1 METLKHYDDFI
12 TEGFLGLDKLANK
25 IKGLFT
31 KKETPTKTELKD
43 ELTELLLKYKTEL
56 IASPDKV
63 KRADINKII
72 TDLNDELG
80 ENIVLDFNL
89 DSFFRGLH
97 NVLSVKKKDKTTL
110 IEKYFQLYINNLPK
124 RIETLHSQL
133 DKPKDYSDDEEFEEL
148 RKLKRN
154 VILKIPKKKFKSEKI
169 PLQIEL
175 LKMQEWMKK
184 NDYKLALVFEGR
196 DAAGKGSAIKTVT
209 EFLQPKY
216 FNIETFDIPTEEQ
229 KKNWFSRYQEVMPQ
243 NGHMT
248 FFDRSWYNRAIN
260 DPVMGYCTHEEY
272 EKFMADVVPFE
283 DKLTK
288 KGIHLIKFWFSVT
301 KETQE
306 LRFKMRQ
313 ANPLKYWK
321 FSENDLKTMSKWE
334 QFTVF
339 KERMFNET
347 STPENPWIVVD
358 SDDKR
363 LAQLN
368 VMRYIL
374 NQVNYKGR
382 DMEVI
387 GQPFPEIIIPML

>member
-1 METLKHYDDFI
+1 MNTLKPYDDFVN
-12 TEGFLGLDKLANK
+12 EGFLGLDKLANM

-31 KKETPTKTELKD
+31 KKEKPTKTELKD
-43 ELTELLLKYKTEL
+43 DLIEILNRYKTEIL
-56 IASPDKV
+56 ASTEKI
-63 KRADINKII
+63 KRTDINNII
-72 TDLNDELG
+72 TKLNNELG

-97 NVLSVKKKDKTTL
+97 NVLSIKKKDKTLL
-110 IEKYFQLYINNLPK
+110 IENYFKSYIDNLPK
-124 RIETLHSQL
+124 RIEMLHGDL

-148 RKLKRN
+148 RRLKRD
-154 VILKIPKKKFKSEKI
+154 VILKIPKKKFKSAKI

-184 NDYKLALVFEGR
+184 TDYRLAIVFEGR
-196 DAAGKGSAIKTVT
+196 DSAGKGSAIKTIT

-216 FNIETFDIPTEEQ
+216 FKIVIFDIPTEEQ
-229 KKNWFSRYQEVMPQ
+229 KKDWFGRYQDTMPKPG
-243 NGHMT
+243 NIT
-248 FFDRSWYNRAIN
+248 FFDRSWYNRAVN
-260 DPVMGYCTHEEY
+260 DPIMGYCTHDEY

-283 DKLTK
+283 ERLNK
-288 KGIHLIKFWFSVT
+288 KGVHLIKLWFSVT

-306 LRFKMRQ
+306 LRFKLRQ
-313 ANPLKYWK
+313 ASPLKYWK

-334 QFTVF
+334 QFTAY

-347 STPENPWIVVD
+347 STLDNPWIVVD

-368 VMRYIL
+368 VLRYIL
-374 NQVNYKGR
+374 NQVNYKGK

-387 GQPFPEIIIPML
+387 GQPYPEIIIPMI

>member
-1 METLKHYDDFI
+1 MNTLKQYDDFVN
-12 TEGFLGLDKLANK
+12 EGFLGLDKLADR
-25 IKGLFT
+25 ILSIF
-31 KKETPTKTELKD
+31 KKEKPTKTELQD
-43 ELTELLLKYKTEL
+43 ELTEILLKYKTEL
-56 IASPDKV
+56 LTNTEKV
-63 KRADINKII
+63 KRSDINNII
-72 TDLNDELG
+72 NDLNDELG

-97 NVLSVKKKDKTTL
+97 NVLSVKKKDKTSL
-110 IEKYFQLYINNLPK
+110 IENYFQSYINNLPR
-124 RIETLHSQL
+124 RIETLHDEL
-133 DKPKDYSDDEEFEEL
+133 DKPKDYTDDEEFEEL

-175 LKMQEWMKK
+175 LKMQEWMKR
-184 NDYKLALVFEGR
+184 NDYKLAIVFEGR
-196 DAAGKGSAIKTVT
+196 DAAGKGSAIKTIT

-216 FNIETFDIPTEEQ
+216 YSIETFDVPTEEQ
-229 KKNWFSRYQEVMPQ
+229 SKNWFGRYQEVMPAP
-243 NGHMT
+243 GHIT
-248 FFDRSWYNRAIN
+248 FFDRSWYNRAVN
-260 DPVMGYCTHEEY
+260 DPVMGYCSHEEY
-272 EKFMADVVPFE
+272 EKFMSDVVPFE
-283 DKLTK
+283 EKLNK
-288 KGIHLIKFWFSVT
+288 KGVHLIKFWFSVT

-334 QFTVF
+334 QFTAY

-347 STPENPWIVVD
+347 STTENPWIVVD

-374 NQVNYKGR
+374 NQVNYKGK

-387 GQPFPEIIIPML
+387 GQPYPEIIIPMI

>member
-1 METLKHYDDFI
+1 MKTLRGYYDFVN
-12 TEGFLGLDKLANK
+12 EGFLGLDKLSDK
-25 IKGLFT
+25 IFNLF
-31 KKETPTKTELKD
+31 KREKPTKIELEN
-43 ELTELLLKYKTEL
+43 ELTEILVKYKNEL
-56 IASPDKV
+56 INNPEKIKWS
-63 KRADINKII
+63 DINKII
-72 TDLNDELG
+72 TDLDNKLG
-80 ENIVLDFNL
+80 ENIVLNFNL

-97 NVLSVKKKDKTTL
+97 NVLSINKKDKTEM
-110 IEKYFQLYINNLPK
+110 IENYFKLYTDNLPQ
-124 RIETLHSQL
+124 RIELLHDEL
-133 DKPKDYSDDEEFEEL
+133 NKPKDYSDDEEFEEL
-148 RKLKRN
+148 RKLKRD

-196 DAAGKGSAIKTVT
+196 DSAGKGSAIKTIT

-216 FNIETFDIPTEEQ
+216 FDIQTFDIPTEKQ
-229 KKNWFSRYQEVMPQ
+229 KKNWFNRYEEVLPQ
-243 NGHMT
+243 PGHIT
-248 FFDRSWYNRAIN
+248 FFDRSWYNRAVN
-260 DPVMGYCTHEEY
+260 DPVMGYCSHEEY
-272 EKFMADVVPFE
+272 EKFMDGVVPFE
-283 DKLTK
+283 NKLKK

-313 ANPLKYWK
+313 VNPLKYWK

-334 QFTVF
+334 QFTAY

-347 STPENPWIVVD
+347 STLDNPWIVVD

-368 VMRYIL
+368 VMKYIL
-374 NQVNYKGR
+374 NQVDYSGK
-382 DMEVI
+382 DIEVI
-387 GQPFPEIIIPML
+387 GQPYPEIIIPMI

>member
-1 METLKHYDDFI
+1 MENIKSYDDFVN
-12 TEGFLGLDKLANK
+12 EGFLGMDKLVDK
-25 IKGLFT
+25 IKNLFRRQ
-31 KKETPTKTELKD
+31 TPNKTELKD
-43 ELTELLLKYKTEL
+43 ELTDILLKYKSEILSNTEK
-56 IASPDKV
+56 IRRV
-63 KRADINKII
+63 DINNII
-72 TDLNDELG
+72 ENLNDELG
-80 ENIVLDFNL
+80 ENIVLYFNL

-97 NVLSVKKKDKTTL
+97 NVLSIKKKDKTVL
-110 IEKYFQLYINNLPK
+110 IEKYFQSYLNNLPQ
-124 RIETLHSQL
+124 RIETLHSEL

-148 RKLKRN
+148 KKLKRN

-184 NDYKLALVFEGR
+184 NEYKLALIFEGR
-196 DAAGKGSAIKTVT
+196 DSAGKGSAIKTIT

-216 FNIETFDIPTEEQ
+216 FDIETFDIPTEEQ
-229 KKNWFSRYQEVMPQ
+229 RKNWFSRYQQVMPEP
-243 NGHMT
+243 GHIT
-248 FFDRSWYNRAIN
+248 FFDRSWYNRAVN

-272 EKFMADVVPFE
+272 EQFMRDVVPFE
-283 DKLTK
+283 EKLNK

-301 KETQE
+301 RETQE

-334 QFTVF
+334 QFTAY

-347 STPENPWIVVD
+347 STPDNPWIVVD

-368 VMRYIL
+368 VLRYIL
-374 NQVNYKGR
+374 TTVPYKGK

-387 GQPFPEIIIPML
+387 GQPYPEIIIPMI

>member
-1 METLKHYDDFI
+1 MNTLKQYDDFVN
-12 TEGFLGLDKLANK
+12 EGFLGLDKLADK
-25 IKGLFT
+25 ILNLF
-31 KKETPTKTELKD
+31 KKEKPTKTELKD
-43 ELTELLLKYKTEL
+43 DLTHLLLKYKTEL
-56 IASPDKV
+56 LANPEKV
-63 KRADINKII
+63 KRTDINNII
-72 TDLNDELG
+72 TQLNDELG

-97 NVLSVKKKDKTTL
+97 NVLSVKKKDKATL
-110 IEKYFQLYINNLPK
+110 IEKYFKLYIDNLPK
-124 RIETLHSQL
+124 RIETLHGDL

-148 RKLKRN
+148 KKLKRN

-184 NDYKLALVFEGR
+184 NDYKLAIICEGR
-196 DAAGKGSAIKTVT
+196 DAAGKGSAIKTIT

-216 FNIETFDIPTEEQ
+216 YSIETFDIPTEEQ
-229 KKNWFSRYQEVMPQ
+229 KKNWFGRYLEAMPAP
-243 NGHMT
+243 GHMT

-272 EKFMADVVPFE
+272 EKFMADVTGFE
-283 DKLTK
+283 DRLTK
-288 KGIHLIKFWFSVT
+288 KGVHLIKLWFSVT

-334 QFTVF
+334 QFTAF

-347 STPENPWIVVD
+347 STTDNPWIVVD

-368 VMRYIL
+368 VIRYIL

-387 GQPFPEIIIPML
+387 GQPFPEIIIPMI

>member
-1 METLKHYDDFI
+1 MNTLKPYNEFVN
-12 TEGFLGLDKLANK
+12 EGFLGLDKLADK
-25 IKGLFT
+25 IKNYLN
-31 KKETPTKTELKD
+31 KKEKPTKTELKD
-43 ELTELLLKYKTEL
+43 ELTEILLKYKTEL
-56 IASPDKV
+56 LASTDKI
-63 KRADINKII
+63 KRSDINKII
-72 TDLNDELG
+72 TDLTDELG

-97 NVLSVKKKDKTTL
+97 NVLSVKKKDKATL
-110 IEKYFQLYINNLPK
+110 IEKYFQLYLNNLPK
-124 RIETLHSQL
+124 RIETLHGEL

-148 RKLKRN
+148 KKLKRN
-154 VILKIPKKKFKSEKI
+154 VILKIPKKKFKSAKI

-184 NDYKLALVFEGR
+184 NDYKLLVICDGR
-196 DAAGKGSAIKTVT
+196 DASGKGSAIKTIT

-216 FNIETFDIPTEEQ
+216 FDVETFDIPTEDQ
-229 KKNWFSRYQEVMPQ
+229 KKNWFSRYLEVMPKP
-243 NGHMT
+243 GHIV
-248 FFDRSWYNRAIN
+248 FFDRSWYNRAVN
-260 DPVMGYCTHEEY
+260 DPVMGYCSHEEY
-272 EKFMADVVPFE
+272 EKFMDDVVPFE
-283 DKLTK
+283 ERLNK
-288 KGIHLIKFWFSVT
+288 KGIHIIKLWFSVT

-306 LRFKMRQ
+306 LRFKLRQ

-334 QFTVF
+334 QFTAY

-374 NQVNYKGR
+374 NQVNYKGK

-387 GQPFPEIIIPML
+387 GQPYPEIIIPMI